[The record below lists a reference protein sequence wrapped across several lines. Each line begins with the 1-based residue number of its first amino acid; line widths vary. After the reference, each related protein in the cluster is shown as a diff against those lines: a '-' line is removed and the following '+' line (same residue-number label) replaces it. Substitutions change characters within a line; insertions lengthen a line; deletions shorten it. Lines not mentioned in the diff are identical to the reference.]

1 MSDRFRVWVGFFII
15 STVWG
20 STWLAIKIGLTRVPP
35 FLSAG
40 LRFVVASA
48 ILFLIVKARR
58 IPVPFDADAKKLYVV
73 LSVLSYIVPFGMVYW
88 GQQFI
93 SSGLSSI
100 LFAAYPF
107 WVAVFSQVL
116 LADERLTP
124 FKLAGIVVGFVG
136 LLIIFAG
143 DMHLSDVDG
152 FLGMTAVLLSTVVQ
166 GLALVLIK
174 KYGQPVSPF
183 AMNFVGMSW
192 GAVGLLSLSAL
203 TENYDGLMWDGAAI
217 GSVLYLAVFGSV
229 LAFVTYHWLLK
240 RTEAVYLSLV
250 SFINPIVAVML
261 GAAILNETL
270 TPSVFTGAIFVL
282 LGILLA
288 NGRHL
293 YSRLNKAF

>member
-20 STWLAIKIGLTRVPP
+20 STWLAIKIGLTRIPP

-124 FKLAGIVVGFVG
+124 FKLIGIVVGFVG

-143 DMHLSDVDG
+143 DIHLSDVDG

-183 AMNFVGMSW
+183 AMNLVGMSW

-203 TENYDGLMWDGAAI
+203 TENYDGLMWDDAAI

-261 GAAILNETL
+261 GAAVLDETL